1 MAEKYISIRE
11 KPWKDLKDNNYIYK
25 KGDSYPREGLKPN
38 KKRIE
43 ELMSTKNKI
52 GEQLIAKVE
61 EEEIVESSDNKETEE
76 TTSEE

>member
-11 KPWKDLKDNNYIYK
+11 KPWKDLKDNDYIYK

-43 ELMSTKNKI
+43 ELLSTKNKL
-52 GEQLIAKVE
+52 GEALIAKVE
-61 EEEIVESSDNKETEE
+61 EEVVGNSDNMETEE
-76 TTSEE
+76 ITSEE

>member
-11 KPWKDLKDNNYIYK
+11 KPWKDLKDNGYIYK
-25 KGDSYPREGLKPN
+25 KGDVYPREGLKTN

-43 ELMSTKNKI
+43 ELSSSKNKI
-52 GEQLIAKVE
+52 GEPLIIKVE
-61 EEEIVESSDNKETEE
+61 EIAEDSNNKETEE